1 MASVRAELNK
11 KFIGSELILETHQP
25 EISWL
30 NEDAFSNIL
39 SILVT
44 LEVSQKPISELKFA
58 LPENKFCI
66 LVTNVVHKLTLPL
79 LAWPPIVELSTTVYV
94 VPLITS
100 VSPTVAPAQLHV
112 PLLSKEI
119 DEATLTLTVL
129 WIEAVLPA
137 ASETEYVIVYTFGD
151 WRYTACEVASLFVLS
166 IYVIAIVIAEV
177 RSPSKSSVAVA
188 PRSVH
193 WAAGPWSV

>member
-1 MASVRAELNK
+1 MV
-11 KFIGSELILETHQP
+11 GG
-25 EISWL
+25 
-30 NEDAFSNIL
+30 
-39 SILVT
+39 V
-44 LEVSQKPISELKFA
+44 
-58 LPENKFCI
+58 
-66 LVTNVVHKLTLPL
+66 
-79 LAWPPIVELSTTVYV
+79 
-94 VPLITS
+94 
-100 VSPTVAPAQLHV
+100 VSPT
-112 PLLSKEI
+112 
-119 DEATLTLTVL
+119 TLTVL

-137 ASETEYVIVYTFGD
+137 TSETEYVIVYTFGD